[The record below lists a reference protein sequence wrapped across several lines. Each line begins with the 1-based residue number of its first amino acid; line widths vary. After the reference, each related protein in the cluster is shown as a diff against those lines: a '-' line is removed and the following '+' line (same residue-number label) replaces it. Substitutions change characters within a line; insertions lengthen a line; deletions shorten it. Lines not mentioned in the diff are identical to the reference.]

1 MERAAKYW
9 RALYHLQSVTNVKI
23 EFGKSG
29 VGEKYADLEVERR
42 GRPPAN
48 KMTTGRYR
56 ANTKHIQIQ
65 SIYKYRANTKHIQ
78 IQSKYKYRANTKHIQ
93 LHTDLTLS
101 SADGQSWFDYIL
113 CVLSITKTILRD
125 IQGDMENVWG

>member
-9 RALYHLQSVTNVKI
+9 RTLYHLQSVTNVKI

-65 SIYKYRANTKHIQ
+65 S
-78 IQSKYKYRANTKHIQ
+78 KYKVC
-93 LHTDLTLS
+93 L
-101 SADGQSWFDYIL
+101 
-113 CVLSITKTILRD
+113 ITTIKTIHCD
-125 IQGDMENVWG
+125 VEGDVENEDYWGSNIQRTGPEF

>member
-9 RALYHLQSVTNVKI
+9 RTLYHLQSVTNVKI

-65 SIYKYRANTKHIQ
+65 SKYKAYTNTEQIQIQSKYKAYTNTEHIQ
-78 IQSKYKYRANTKHIQ
+78 IQSKYSFTQ
-93 LHTDLTLS
+93 T
-101 SADGQSWFDYIL
+101 
-113 CVLSITKTILRD
+113 
-125 IQGDMENVWG
+125 